1 MPHNIINKLIGKRI
15 QQTRLAGNSLILYIE
30 STHSIWL
37 EPTWHMHDDQRVLIG
52 SRQLQVDSKEEMD
65 QLGEPLQELISK
77 QIGRIDINKIT
88 NDISIQID
96 KFFIHTFVVDPFDDF
111 MWQINDLESNKLIE
125 ASSKEIKLRE
135 SPKK

>member
-1 MPHNIINKLIGKRI
+1 
-15 QQTRLAGNSLILYIE
+15 
-30 STHSIWL
+30 
-37 EPTWHMHDDQRVLIG
+37 
-52 SRQLQVDSKEEMD
+52 MD